1 MSPGRMKAANAIVG
15 KVKTMTEEGLVLKT
29 DITKAVGIEET
40 EEVATTKTVIVMA
53 ATGRIGPSLEIETRD
68 PGLGLEIGI
77 ENQKNTKIRQ
87 MMKDGRI

>member
-1 MSPGRMKAANAIVG
+1 MKAANAIVG